1 MRNTL
6 TAALRAIRSRI
17 RGERLDAQAQQ
28 VADIMVEELRAAV
41 ADLKETRQ
49 EIREFGKAMG
59 IPDGVGSS
67 RKGAEII
74 DSARTY
80 AVHFSRTLA
89 CSSRRK

>member
-17 RGERLDAQAQQ
+17 RGERLDAQAQH

-49 EIREFGKAMG
+49 DIRDLARQW
-59 IPDGVGSS
+59 IYPT
-67 RKGAEII
+67 
-74 DSARTY
+74 ARTG
-80 AVHFSRTLA
+80 AAGRLKIE
-89 CSSRRK
+89 RR

>member
-17 RGERLDAQAQQ
+17 RGARLDAQAQQ

-49 EIREFGKAMG
+49 DIRELAKQWAYPTGWTAAG
-59 IPDGVGSS
+59 RG
-67 RKGAEII
+67 RK
-74 DSARTY
+74 S
-80 AVHFSRTLA
+80 
-89 CSSRRK
+89 